1 MLRARRLTALLAGL
15 AAALALAAGPAA
27 AQDLL
32 DRARNAVQE
41 AGKSVEQAAKDAGR
55 NVSDYL
61 VDHPELNRDLVD
73 LGKELGL
80 PGFDQAGP
88 THGPE
93 LIARPSPVGVGGT
106 VELTATGL
114 PGTGLPGTA
123 AVTISAGASAKDAKE
138 IAAATTTD
146 RGTLQAEVKVPETA
160 TGGTSLLF
168 VVETADQRARL
179 VSEPIEVVVAADIV
193 TVTGTLSNEGVECQA
208 LRGDDGVLYTFTRGD
223 LASFAPGDRVT
234 VKGTVVP
241 MSICMQG
248 TTLSVISLTA
258 AK

>member
-1 MLRARRLTALLAGL
+1 MHRARRPTALLAGL
-15 AAALALAAGPAA
+15 AAALLLTASPAA

-41 AGKSVEQAAKDAGR
+41 AGKSIENAAKDAGR
-55 NVSDYL
+55 NASDYL

-73 LGKELGL
+73 FGKQLGL

-88 THGPE
+88 THGPA
-93 LIARPSPVGVGGT
+93 LIAKPSPVAVGGA
-106 VELTATGL
+106 VELTAA
-114 PGTGLPGTA
+114 GLPGTA
-123 AVTISAGASAKDAKE
+123 AVTISAGPSLDAARQ
-138 IAAATTTD
+138 IATGTTTD
-146 RGTLQAEVKVPETA
+146 RGTLQAEVKVPETV

-179 VSEPIEVVVAADIV
+179 VSEPIEVVVAADVV

-223 LASFAPGDRVT
+223 LASFGPGDRVT
-234 VKGTVVP
+234 VKGTVVA

-248 TTLSVISLTA
+248 TTLSVMSLAA